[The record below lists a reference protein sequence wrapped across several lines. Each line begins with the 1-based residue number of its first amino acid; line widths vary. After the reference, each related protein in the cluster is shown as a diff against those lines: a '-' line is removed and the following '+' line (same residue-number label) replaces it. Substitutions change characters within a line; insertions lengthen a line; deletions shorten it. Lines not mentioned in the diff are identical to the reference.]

1 MLCCETPV
9 SQTNATKMSKNMLEE
24 VYSLTLL
31 SPSRENRDYC
41 NYVFLD
47 SIRDRFWPQLEKLQS
62 DTLN

>member
-1 MLCCETPV
+1 
-9 SQTNATKMSKNMLEE
+9 MSKNMLEE